1 MWFFNTLV
9 VIAQRDFKEIVKRIF
24 QNKLVEGRVPFLP
37 IIYSYFKEGAIKY
50 RLGIDEQ
57 VLIISASIQESE
69 GYQKMVATQET
80 DYKKRFKYRGRGY
93 IRLTGEANYR
103 NAYKDLKH
111 LKHGNFYYLPFF
123 IDSEETS
130 WLVSFWIWEK
140 IIKPKIT
147 SIQKGSITDNM
158 IFLTKTLYSNLTDD
172 RLKLCLKMI
181 FLTKALHPDAT
192 DDYLKLSLEIHKIAQ
207 DCVEEAQDQLRQE
220 KESQRGESKLKSD

>member
-24 QNKLVEGRVPFLP
+24 ENKLVEGRMPFLP

-69 GYQKMVATQET
+69 GYQKMVETTTKRSDENET
-80 DYKKRFKYRGRGY
+80 DYKKRDYYRGRGY

-123 IDSEETS
+123 IDSEEIS

-147 SIQKGSITDNM
+147 SIPKGSFTDNM
-158 IFLTKTLYSNLTDD
+158 IFFTKTLYPNLTDD
-172 RLKLCLKMI
+172 RLKLRLK
-181 FLTKALHPDAT
+181 
-192 DDYLKLSLEIHKIAQ
+192 
-207 DCVEEAQDQLRQE
+207 
-220 KESQRGESKLKSD
+220 KSE